1 MIEYEA
7 ETNAQ
12 FQKYWEE
19 FSEQF
24 VSTLVIERHRNE
36 KQNNTKH
43 SHTPKMENEKHIQIN
58 YLNRSA

>member
-36 KQNNTKH
+36 KQHNTFT
-43 SHTPKMENEKHIQIN
+43 HTKNGK
-58 YLNRSA
+58 